1 MVASQ
6 ASMLASFFSPTI
18 QSFAIPVVNYQMQRV
33 KLWCLTVLSTIFQ
46 LFRGGH
52 IYWWRKLEY
61 LSQVTDNLDH
71 IMLYSVHL
79 SMRGIQTHNVIGD
92 RH

>member
-18 QSFAIPVVNYQMQRV
+18 QSFAIPVVNYQKQRV

-79 SMRGIQTHNVIGD
+79 SMRRIQTHNVIGD